1 MFYVPSIARLFTNWY
16 YYAVWDAEKVVI
28 HLQVAVG
35 QKKQQRSL

>member
-16 YYAVWDAEKVVI
+16 YYVVWDAEKVVI

-35 QKKQQRSL
+35 QKKKQRSL